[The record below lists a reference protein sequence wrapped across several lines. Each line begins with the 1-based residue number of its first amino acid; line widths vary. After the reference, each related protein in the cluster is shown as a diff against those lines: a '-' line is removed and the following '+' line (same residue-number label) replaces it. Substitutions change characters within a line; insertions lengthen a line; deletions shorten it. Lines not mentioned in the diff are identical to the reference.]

1 VRQRTCAYAASFHSS
16 RCLFRIRVN
25 CSSNCVHSLPLQLLT
40 TPTVVNGFTNEDLH
54 ECANTFFYWVTDT
67 DEVGKSEPLEAVLN
81 SSCASLQLQS
91 YTAVIFFFFFILKM
105 TAAIRLE
112 L

>member
-1 VRQRTCAYAASFHSS
+1 MQQRTYAYAASFHSS
-16 RCLFRIRVN
+16 RCLFRIRLN
-25 CSSNCVHSLPLQLLT
+25 CSSNCVYSLPLQLLT
-40 TPTVVNGFTNEDLH
+40 TPTVVNQSINEDLD
-54 ECANTFFYWVTDT
+54 ECAETFFYWFTDT

-81 SSCASLQLQS
+81 SSGASLQLQS
-91 YTAVIFFFFFILKM
+91 YTAGIFFLFVM